1 MVYLCA
7 RSAYDIIDGYRHSI
21 AQQISAPQRK
31 LWHHP
36 QRSNFI
42 PQCTPLPSQG
52 LTPHHH
58 SPTVKCTVNI
68 VACIMQ
74 QSFGNRCAAERF
86 PQSSQCSERW
96 EVISIQREIRERRNK
111 RLRKQKKKR
120 TIKTERGQRGIL
132 RCQCLVISRGLLCTH
147 ADVVKSLFWTANLI
161 S

>member
-1 MVYLCA
+1 MWLWWYICVLGPLMISSTGTA
-7 RSAYDIIDGYRHSI
+7 HSI

-42 PQCTPLPSQG
+42 PQCTPPPQG

-74 QSFGNRCAAERF
+74 QSFANRCAAE
-86 PQSSQCSERW
+86 SSQCSERC

-111 RLRKQKKKR
+111 RIRKQKKKR